1 MSDIPF
7 FGTAGNPDSFYDAG
21 FEDILDAPK
30 YLESVGLTA
39 YEYQGG
45 HGVRISDARA
55 KNLGKNA
62 KEHNIKLSIH
72 SPYYISVS
80 STDEEI
86 REKSIG
92 YILTCAKAAKAMGAE
107 RIVVHSGSCAKMS
120 REEALGLA
128 KDTFKRAIAAMDEL
142 GFEDI
147 HLCPETMG
155 KINQLGTVDEVM
167 EICSID
173 ERLIPC
179 IDFGHVYARSL
190 GGLASLPDYEY
201 IFKAIKDKLGCER
214 VKCFHSHFSHIEYS
228 EGGEKRHLTFADGMF
243 GPEFAPVAEMC
254 LRYSSTPTF
263 ICESRGTQAVDA
275 LEMKKTYLDVKMSQ
289 GEKSHVK
296 TQNSRNSRTES

>member
-1 MSDIPF
+1 MPF

-21 FEDILDAPK
+21 FEDIIDAPK
-30 YLESVGLTA
+30 YLEACGLTA

-45 HGVRISDARA
+45 HGVRITDARA
-55 KNLGKNA
+55 KKIGEKA
-62 KEHNIKLSIH
+62 REHNIKLSIH

-80 STDEEI
+80 SDDAEI

-92 YILTCAKAAKAMGAE
+92 YILTCAGAAKAMGAE

-128 KDTFKRAIAAMDEL
+128 KDTFKKAILAMDEE
-142 GFEDI
+142 GFGDI

-167 EICSID
+167 DICSID

-190 GGLASLPDYEY
+190 GGLVETADYEY
-201 IFKAIKDKLGCER
+201 IFKAIKDKLGSDR

-228 EGGEKRHLTFADGMF
+228 AGGEKRHLTFADGMF

-254 LRYSSTPTF
+254 LKYSSTPTF

-275 LEMKKTYLDVKMSQ
+275 LEMKKTYLDAKKVRGK
-289 GEKSHVK
+289 
-296 TQNSRNSRTES
+296 

>member
-21 FEDILDAPK
+21 FEDIIDAPS
-30 YLESVGLTA
+30 YLESLGLTA

-45 HGVRISDARA
+45 HGVRITDTRA
-55 KNLGKNA
+55 KKIGDKA
-62 KEHNIKLSIH
+62 KEHNIRLSIH

-80 STDEEI
+80 SADEEI
-86 REKSIG
+86 RNKSVG
-92 YILTCAKAAKAMGAE
+92 YILTCARAARAMGAT

-120 REEALGLA
+120 REEALDLA
-128 KDTFKRAIAAMDEL
+128 KDTFKKSLEAMDNE
-142 GFEDI
+142 GFGDI

-173 ERLIPC
+173 ERLFPC
-179 IDFGHVYARSL
+179 VDFGHVYARNL
-190 GGLASLPDYEY
+190 GGLVELPDYEA
-201 IFKAIKDKLGCER
+201 IFKAIKNKLGSDR
-214 VKCFHSHFSHIEYS
+214 LKCFHSHFSHIEYS
-228 EGGEKRHLTFADGMF
+228 TGGEKRHLTFADGMF

-254 LRYSSTPTF
+254 LKYDAAPTF

-275 LEMKKTYLDVKMSQ
+275 LEMKKTYMKAKES
-289 GEKSHVK
+289 GGKKSC
-296 TQNSRNSRTES
+296 